1 MYIEVFIFYVSYSQ
15 NSPSLLH
22 CFLFILTGLASNE
35 KTAYHFYSNANV
47 VSRSGSCNFLQG
59 HVTSLPSTYTSK
71 LKKKKRQLFSK
82 DNHLNKR

>member
-15 NSPSLLH
+15 NNPTLLN

-47 VSRSGSCNFLQG
+47 VSRSGS
-59 HVTSLPSTYTSK
+59 
-71 LKKKKRQLFSK
+71 
-82 DNHLNKR
+82 